1 MMNLSEFGLIPH
13 SLSKDHV
20 IMVLY
25 TAKPL
30 YYKGL
35 ILYSKFSGPSV
46 WEFKYFGFFLNK
58 GNVLSYMSLYYQ

>member
-1 MMNLSEFGLIPH
+1 MMNLSEFGLNSH
-13 SLSKDHV
+13 SLSKDDV

-30 YYKGL
+30 YYKGP
-35 ILYSKFSGPSV
+35 ILYSEFSGSSV

-58 GNVLSYMSLYYQ
+58 G